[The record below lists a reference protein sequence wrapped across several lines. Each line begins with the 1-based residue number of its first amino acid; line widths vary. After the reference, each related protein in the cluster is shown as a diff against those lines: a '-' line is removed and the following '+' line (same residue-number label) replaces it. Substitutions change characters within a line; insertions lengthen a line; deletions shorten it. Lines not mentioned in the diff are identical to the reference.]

1 VLSRLIR
8 IINVSIAV
16 LALLILFAAY
26 WYAVRPLPKQNGELR
41 APISGPATIE
51 RDARGIPHIEA
62 SSWQDAL
69 FLQGYATAQDRLW
82 QMDGLRRYGAGEL
95 AEIAGPAAIA
105 SDEVSRRM
113 RMRATAEA
121 DIQKLRPEDREV
133 FVAYAR
139 GVNYFIET
147 HRGDYELEFSL
158 PGHAYDPRPWSVVDT
173 VMVGLVMWR
182 QLTDESRFEFEK
194 SMLLANA
201 NQAKAMMLFPPLGGQ
216 MESPGSNAWAV
227 SSAHTADGRP
237 MLAND
242 MHLNYNIPPTW
253 HLVQLK
259 APGLDVS
266 GAALP
271 GVPGVIAGHNDR
283 IAWGV
288 TNLEY
293 DTQDLYKEELD
304 ARNGHYIYKGQL
316 EQAQLDRQ
324 TIEVKGAKAVELDT
338 WITRHG
344 PVLLEEGGKSYSL
357 RWTAYD
363 GFGFPFFDIDRAA
376 NWDQFRKALSVFW
389 GPGQNFLYAD
399 RAGNIGYQAMG
410 RLPIR
415 RNFDGGLPL
424 DGSSGQFE
432 WDGYIPVEQLPSL
445 YNPPAGILASANQN
459 PFPAG
464 LPYRISGR
472 FEDRYR
478 VDQIKALLRARS
490 KLTVDD
496 MLAVQKDVYSAFDR
510 FLAGQIVAAFDH
522 KGSTDQTIRGAVA
535 VLRAWNGQMDKNQAA
550 PFVTQLMLRQ
560 TGEELMHA
568 AGIAAA
574 AMHSYPDVRVKP
586 QVIET
591 LLCDRPSGWVKND
604 DWDAWVLQNF
614 ASALEEGRNRQGSP
628 VSRWHWG
635 QALQWTLRH
644 PFGSQL
650 PLVDKFF
657 DIGPVEMSGSGT
669 TVKQTTLTLG
679 PSQRMVVDLGN
690 LDNSVENVTTGESG
704 HVASS
709 HYKDEWPEYY
719 TGRSFPMEFD
729 HIETKDRLVV
739 KPE

>member
-1 VLSRLIR
+1 MLTRLIR

-16 LALLILFAAY
+16 LAVVILFAAY

-41 APISGPATIE
+41 APISGPAKIE

-95 AEIAGPAAIA
+95 AEIAGPAAIP
-105 SDEVSRRM
+105 SDELSRRM

-121 DIQKLRPEDREV
+121 DVQKLRPEDREV

-158 PGHAYDPRPWSVVDT
+158 PGHAYDPRPWSIVDT
-173 VMVGLVMWR
+173 VVVGLVMYR
-182 QLTDESRFEFEK
+182 QLTDGSRFEFEK
-194 SMLLANA
+194 SMLIANA
-201 NQAKAMMLFPPLGGQ
+201 NQAKAMTLFPPLGGQ

-227 SSAHTADGRP
+227 SGARAADGRP

-242 MHLNYNIPPTW
+242 MHLNYSIPPTW

-259 APGLDVS
+259 APGLNVS
-266 GAALP
+266 GTALP
-271 GVPGVIAGHNDR
+271 GVPGVVTGHNDQ

-293 DTQDLYKEELD
+293 DCDDIYKEEFD

-316 EQAQLDRQ
+316 QQAQLDRES
-324 TIEVKGAKAVELDT
+324 IEVKGAKAVQLDT

-376 NWDQFRKALSVFW
+376 NWDQFRKALTTFW
-389 GPGQNFLYAD
+389 GPAQNFLYAD

-410 RLPIR
+410 RLPVR

-432 WDGYIPVEQLPSL
+432 WDGYIPVEQLPSQ

-464 LPYRISGR
+464 FPYRISGR

-478 VDQIKALLRARS
+478 VDQIRAMLQGKS
-490 KLTVDD
+490 KLSVED
-496 MLAVQKDVYSAFDR
+496 MLTVQKDVYSAFDS
-510 FLAGQIVAAFDH
+510 FLARQVVAACDR
-522 KGSTDQTIRGAVA
+522 KGSTDGMMGDAVA
-535 VLRAWNGQMDKNQAA
+535 VLRGWNGQMDKNQAA
-550 PFVTQLMLRQ
+550 PFVTQLLFR
-560 TGEELMHA
+560 ELEKALMQA
-568 AGIAAA
+568 AGISSAAI
-574 AMHSYPDVRVKP
+574 HNHPDVHIKP

-591 LLCDRPSGWVKND
+591 LLRNRPAGWVKND
-604 DWDAWVLQNF
+604 DWDSWLLANF
-614 ASALEEGRNRQGSP
+614 SAALEQGRNRQGSP
-628 VSRWHWG
+628 VSHWRWG

-669 TVKQTTLTLG
+669 TVKQTTPSLG
-679 PSQRMVVDLGN
+679 PSGRTVVDLGN

-719 TGRSFPMEFD
+719 TGRSFPMEFN
-729 HIETKDRLVV
+729 HIEVKETLTV